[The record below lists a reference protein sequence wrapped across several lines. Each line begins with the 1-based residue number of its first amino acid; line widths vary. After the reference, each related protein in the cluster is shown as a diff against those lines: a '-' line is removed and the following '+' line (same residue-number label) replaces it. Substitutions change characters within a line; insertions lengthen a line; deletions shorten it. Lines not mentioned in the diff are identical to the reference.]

1 MRSNLSPRY
10 ATFVARRSAWAV
22 LAMAVLT
29 AVVSAGAVLGDRVAG
44 DIGEVSMRS
53 PAHEARD
60 VIEATYASTQHI
72 DSYIVVRDGAER
84 LPGKAAVL
92 RGLRFQAAI
101 ASDPEVAP
109 TLVATDAVQGVENFV
124 GRAACAMEAEST
136 ADASGTSLP
145 WQEGERVPQADCDLQ
160 AQIRSTERLAE
171 PVFRALIAAVVDPE
185 TAPAGR
191 DPRRFLPVG
200 AEEEE
205 IPRGPRAMLL
215 SQRNPSSAPVS
226 LEEVRGAQ
234 VRIDAML
241 ADWFDDAFIHGE
253 GVAKAES
260 TRAVADSFRLITPI
274 ALILLAVVLAA
285 TLRDPW
291 DIALTLLGV
300 VVVVLW
306 LQGLQGW
313 LAIPST
319 SILVAVPFLLVGL
332 GIDYALHVLMRYR
345 EAGETPAEGLAGGI
359 QGPAARDAMTRGLV
373 PVLPALTI
381 AAVSTAVGFLANIFS
396 PLESIRDFAL
406 ISGLGILAT
415 LLVFTSFLP
424 ALKVM
429 LETFRHK
436 RGRVRSRHALGRA
449 PGPLNRLLLA
459 AAYTGVRWPWR
470 VMLLAT
476 VLAVAGFVAALGID
490 TSFKRTDFQP
500 SKPPAWLQSL
510 PAPLAP
516 ADYSVKDNFAYLID
530 HFGLI
535 ARPMEAEILLR
546 GDVTSP
552 EMLRAIEAVALR
564 ATRNGT
570 LVTDSP
576 ASLIRLAAQFDT
588 DFATAL
594 AERDDNGDGLPD
606 REVAALYD
614 RLFALAPDR
623 AAEVLYRQQEGYQ
636 SARLPVGLL
645 ANVSVQDIAADLR
658 ALAKGIEARAPVS
671 AVATGRPVITAN
683 VQTALFVTLVE
694 GFAVT
699 LLVIAALL
707 AALYGVRWRAPGLGP
722 LLLLPIVVALAC
734 LLGVMRLLQIP
745 FNSETVVITSLA
757 IGIGVDYSVHIG
769 ERFMSTRARVGGAS
783 LHDAMQEVLTGTGGA
798 LLGSAVTT
806 ACGFGVL
813 ALATSPPL
821 QRFGLVTGMSILLA
835 LLASVV
841 LLPSLLVLRERWLA
855 ARAPAR

>member
-10 ATFVARRSAWAV
+10 ATFVARRSGWAV
-22 LAMAVLT
+22 LAVAVLT
-29 AVVSAGAVLGDRVAG
+29 GVVAAGAVLGDRVAG

-72 DSYIVVRDGAER
+72 DSYIIVRDGDER
-84 LPGKAAVL
+84 LPGMAAVL

-101 ASDPEVAP
+101 TSHPEIAP
-109 TLVATDAVQGVENFV
+109 TLVATDAVKGLESFV
-124 GRAACAMEAEST
+124 GRAACAMEAEKV
-136 ADASGTSLP
+136 ADESGASLP
-145 WQEGERVPQADCDLQ
+145 WQEGARVAQADCDLH
-160 AQIRSTERLAE
+160 AQISAVERLAE
-171 PVFRALIAAVVDPE
+171 AEFRALIAAVVDPA
-185 TAPAGR
+185 TAPAGSN
-191 DPRRFLPVG
+191 PRRFLPVG
-200 AEEEE
+200 AEGEDV
-205 IPRGPRAMLL
+205 PRGPRAMLL
-215 SQRNPSSAPVS
+215 SQRNPNSAPIS
-226 LEEVRGAQ
+226 MEEVRRAQ
-234 VRIDAML
+234 LRIDAML
-241 ADWFDDAFIHGE
+241 SDWFDGAFIHGE

-274 ALILLAVVLAA
+274 ALVLLAVVLTL

-319 SILVAVPFLLVGL
+319 SILIAVPFLLVGL
-332 GIDYALHVLMRYR
+332 GVDYALHVLMRYR
-345 EAGETPAEGLAGGI
+345 EAGETSAEGLADGI
-359 QGPAARDAMTRGLV
+359 QGPAPRDAMTRGLL
-373 PVLPALTI
+373 PVLPALGI
-381 AAVSTAVGFLANIFS
+381 AAVSTAIGFLANIFS

-415 LLVFTSFLP
+415 LLVFTSFVP
-424 ALKVM
+424 ALKVL
-429 LETFRHK
+429 LETFLQK
-436 RGRVRSRHALGRA
+436 RGRARRRHALGRA
-449 PGPLNRLLLA
+449 PGLLNRLLLA
-459 AAYTGVRWPWR
+459 AAYAGVRWPWR
-470 VMLLAT
+470 VSFLAL

-500 SKPPAWLQSL
+500 SKAPSWLRSL

-516 ADYSVKDNFAYLID
+516 ADYSVKDNFAYLLD

-552 EMLRAIEAVALR
+552 EMLQAIEAVSLR

-570 LVTDSP
+570 FVTASP
-576 ASLIRLAAQFDT
+576 AGLIRMAARSDA
-588 DFATAL
+588 DFAAAL
-594 AERDDNGDGLPD
+594 AERDDDGDGLPD
-606 REVAALYD
+606 RDVATLYD
-614 RLFALAPDR
+614 QLFTLSPDR
-623 AAEVLYRQQEGYQ
+623 AAEVLYRGEGVYQ
-636 SARLPVGLL
+636 SARLPIGLL
-645 ANVSVQDIAADLR
+645 LNASVQDIATDIS
-658 ALAKGIEARAPVS
+658 ALASIIEERAPVR
-671 AVATGRPVITAN
+671 AVATGRPVLSAK
-683 VQTALFVTLVE
+683 VQSALFATLVE
-694 GFAVT
+694 GFAIT
-699 LLVIAALL
+699 LIVIAALL
-707 AALYGVRWRAPGLGP
+707 AVLYGMRWHAPGVGP
-722 LLLLPIVVALAC
+722 LLLLPVVVALAC
-734 LLGVMRLLQIP
+734 LLGLMRLLGIP

-769 ERFMSTRARVGGAS
+769 ERFLSARARVGGVS

-841 LLPSLLVLRERWLA
+841 LLPSLLVLRERWLS
-855 ARAPAR
+855 ARAQVQ